1 MSSNSE
7 LRKFFLRPP
16 QGPLRS
22 HISGS
27 KKACNDSAGIEVD
40 KQQQAQRCS
49 AAAEELHK
57 QRINSSSFPTDS
69 IHCLT
74 ATLGRLFERV
84 LYANRLARRLSR
96 FSPAVG

>member
-40 KQQQAQRCS
+40 KQQQRRLQKYR
-49 AAAEELHK
+49 E
-57 QRINSSSFPTDS
+57 RINSSFPTDT
-69 IHCLT
+69 IGLYT
-74 ATLGRLFERV
+74 A
-84 LYANRLARRLSR
+84 
-96 FSPAVG
+96 